1 MAFDAFALIVAM
13 LALGMLLGRTGT
25 LDATGADALN
35 RVVLYI
41 CLPAAVLRY
50 APQLT
55 LEPTLLG
62 VVAVPW
68 LLLVPIVP
76 LIVWLG
82 GRMAWRRDQTAALLV
97 LVLLGNTS
105 FIGYPLIRALL
116 GDGALPYAVV
126 YDQFG
131 SFLIIS
137 SYGLYVLARY
147 SGEHRPS
154 PGEIARRV
162 LRFPP
167 FIALLLA
174 FSVMPAEPPEF
185 IANGLQKLADAL
197 PLLAM
202 LAIGVT
208 LRLRLPTSE
217 RQPLAIG
224 LVLKLAIMPG
234 LAWLLAIALGL
245 PELMLRAAVLES
257 AMPPMVTAAAL
268 VIAHRLAPALAS
280 AMIGYGIAAALLTVP
295 AWAWLLARHPVSG

>member
-1 MAFDAFALIVAM
+1 MAFDAFALIIVM
-13 LALGMLLGRTGT
+13 LGIGMVLGRLGML
-25 LDATGADALN
+25 DAAGAEALN
-35 RVVLYI
+35 KVVLYV

-55 LEPTLLG
+55 LEPALLG
-62 VVAVPW
+62 VIAVPW
-68 LLLVPIVP
+68 LLLVPVVP

-82 GRMAWRRDQTAALLV
+82 RKLAWRRDQVAALLV

-116 GDGALPYAVV
+116 GDAALPYAVV

-147 SGEHRPS
+147 SGEHTPS
-154 PGEIARRV
+154 AREIAGRV

-167 FIALLLA
+167 FLAMLLA
-174 FSVMPAEPPEF
+174 FTVMPANPPEF

-208 LRLRLPTSE
+208 LRLRLARAE
-217 RQPLAIG
+217 LQPLVAG
-224 LVLKLAIMPG
+224 LSLKLVLMPALAWG
-234 LAWLLAIALGL
+234 LALAMGL
-245 PELMLRAAVLES
+245 PDLMTRAAVLES
-257 AMPPMVTAAAL
+257 AMPPMITAAAL

-280 AMIGYGIAAALLTVP
+280 AMIGYGIAVSLLTVP
-295 AWAWLLARHPVSG
+295 LWAWLLSHLSFAG